1 MSEEYTILAE
11 ECGELTQACC
21 KRIWYGEG
29 EEQRKKLEGRDSS
42 KAYNLHIQ
50 NYPLT
55 VEEAFL
61 KTKGS
66 RFDLSLIN
74 AQRGRIMGHNKF
86 KNQIQRGRLE
96 WVFDDED
103 GFIEQVEWVADKG
116 WPYLI
121 LEHPVKY
128 THLLLVH
135 VCQKIFLPHPHKM
148 ELQEIF

>member
-1 MSEEYTILAE
+1 MFIPASVCYHGFFDIKTGTSKEKEARKALI
-11 ECGELTQACC
+11 
-21 KRIWYGEG
+21 K
-29 EEQRKKLEGRDSS
+29 QREKLEGRDSA

-74 AQRGRIMGHNKF
+74 AQRSRIMSSSKF

-96 WVFDDED
+96 WIFDKED
-103 GFIEQVEWVADKG
+103 GYVSQVKDEV
-116 WPYLI
+116 
-121 LEHPVKY
+121 
-128 THLLLVH
+128 
-135 VCQKIFLPHPHKM
+135 
-148 ELQEIF
+148 QETEVQTSTDF